1 MSENGTT
8 VVGSVPARDGRIK
21 VVLSESKSSSLLG
34 EKTVRVRLSQ
44 ISTLLPTRSPFSLA
58 QGCDKN
64 SVVTKDNPEAKSGA
78 EASLDESTLK
88 KDPAAEKDPAADKV
102 DSDKAKAMSSA
113 HAPSPNAVFWSK
125 LDPPTSPNGTKEAPA
140 LKPVTEDAPAFKP
153 VTGGGEPPPPSIKE
167 FPAET
172 PAAAVSALHSAP
184 RVIRPLLFVDPPR
197 FHCVGRR
204 RLGRLGGQGVSSG
217 DARPGGERLARCCA
231 HTRSLPQSVR

>member
-1 MSENGTT
+1 MFNLHSPPN
-8 VVGSVPARDGRIK
+8 
-21 VVLSESKSSSLLG
+21 
-34 EKTVRVRLSQ
+34 
-44 ISTLLPTRSPFSLA
+44 TLPIPPRR

-64 SVVTKDNPEAKSGA
+64 EVLKDVPEAKSGA

-153 VTGGGEPPPPSIKE
+153 VTAGGAPLPSIKE
-167 FPAET
+167 FPAEE
-172 PAAAVSALHSAP
+172 PAPSV
-184 RVIRPLLFVDPPR
+184 
-197 FHCVGRR
+197 
-204 RLGRLGGQGVSSG
+204 
-217 DARPGGERLARCCA
+217 RLARCGA
-231 HTRSLPQSVR
+231 HAEPQL

>member
-1 MSENGTT
+1 MKG
-8 VVGSVPARDGRIK
+8 VPA
-21 VVLSESKSSSLLG
+21 
-34 EKTVRVRLSQ
+34 
-44 ISTLLPTRSPFSLA
+44 
-58 QGCDKN
+58 
-64 SVVTKDNPEAKSGA
+64 AKSGA

-102 DSDKAKAMSSA
+102 DSDKAMSSA

-172 PAAAVSALHSAP
+172 PAPAVSALHSAP
-184 RVIRPLLFVDPPR
+184 RVIRPTPLRRPAALSLRRATPTGPSRRPRSFQRRRPPR
-197 FHCVGRR
+197 R
-204 RLGRLGGQGVSSG
+204 
-217 DARPGGERLARCCA
+217 
-231 HTRSLPQSVR
+231 